1 MTRSH
6 HADVKKRDHSWRVK
20 HTICLSI
27 ICLLS
32 SGLFAGCVSSEKY
45 EAEKARALNFQR
57 LLAQEERRTG
67 ELNTQVQG
75 NKRQMAS
82 VEAQNK
88 DLTIEL
94 DALRDQMSRQDSNRD
109 SMGSSSGLSD
119 FSSGSDLSL
128 SEPSLSEFGLSD
140 LSFDESDFKNFGEVS
155 GGGESTSYTVVRGDT
170 LYRISK
176 EFGVTVGQLKDWN
189 NLFGDL
195 ISIGQQLT
203 VGQN

>member
-109 SMGSSSGLSD
+109 SMGSGSGLSD

-140 LSFDESDFKNFGEVS
+140 LSFDESDFRDFGEVS

-189 NLFGDL
+189 NLFGDS
-195 ISIGQQLT
+195 ISIGQQLI

>member
-189 NLFGDL
+189 NLFGDS

>member
-1 MTRSH
+1 MSKSH
-6 HADVKKRDHSWRVK
+6 HADVTKRDHSWRVK
-20 HTICLSI
+20 HITCLSI

-57 LLAQEERRTG
+57 LLAQEEKRTG

-75 NKRQMAS
+75 NKRQIAS
-82 VEAQNK
+82 IEGQNK

-94 DALRDQMSRQDSNRD
+94 DALRDQMSRQGSTMD
-109 SMGSSSGLSD
+109 SMGSDSGLSD
-119 FSSGSDLSL
+119 FSSGSDLTL

-140 LSFDESDFKNFGEVS
+140 LSFDESDFMDFGEVS

-189 NLFGDL
+189 NIFGDT
-195 ISIGQQLT
+195 ISIGQRLI
-203 VGQN
+203 VSEP

>member
-1 MTRSH
+1 MTKSH
-6 HADVKKRDHSWRVK
+6 HADVTKRDHSWRVK
-20 HTICLSI
+20 HIICLSI

-57 LLAQEERRTG
+57 LLAQEEKRTG

-75 NKRQMAS
+75 SKRQLAS
-82 VEAQNK
+82 IDAQNK

-94 DALRDQMSRQDSNRD
+94 DALRDQMSRQDKNMD
-109 SMGSSSGLSD
+109 SMGSDSGLSD
-119 FSSGSDLSL
+119 LSSGSDLTL

-140 LSFDESDFKNFGEVS
+140 LSFDESDFRDFGEVS

-170 LYRISK
+170 LYGISRQ
-176 EFGVTVGQLKDWN
+176 FGVTVGQLKNWN
-189 NLFGDL
+189 NIFGDT
-195 ISIGQQLT
+195 ISIGQRLI
-203 VGQN
+203 VSEP

>member
-1 MTRSH
+1 
-6 HADVKKRDHSWRVK
+6 
-20 HTICLSI
+20 LSI

-189 NLFGDL
+189 NLFGDS

>member
-1 MTRSH
+1 MTKSH
-6 HADVKKRDHSWRVK
+6 HADVTKRDHSWRVK
-20 HTICLSI
+20 HIICLSI

-57 LLAQEERRTG
+57 LLAQEEKRTG

-75 NKRQMAS
+75 SKRQLAS
-82 VEAQNK
+82 IDAQNK

-94 DALRDQMSRQDSNRD
+94 DALRDQMSRQDKNMD
-109 SMGSSSGLSD
+109 SMGSDSGLSD
-119 FSSGSDLSL
+119 FSSGSDLSF

-140 LSFDESDFKNFGEVS
+140 LSFDESDFKDFGEVS

-189 NLFGDL
+189 NLFGND
-195 ISIGQQLT
+195 ISIGQQLI
-203 VGQN
+203 VGE

>member
-1 MTRSH
+1 MTKTH
-6 HADVKKRDHSWRVK
+6 HADVAKREHSWGVK
-20 HTICLSI
+20 HIICLSI

-57 LLAQEERRTG
+57 LLAQEEKRTG

-75 NKRQMAS
+75 NKRQIAS
-82 VEAQNK
+82 IEAQNK

-94 DALRDQMSRQDSNRD
+94 DALRDQMSRQGSTMD
-109 SMGSSSGLSD
+109 SMGSDSGLSD
-119 FSSGSDLSL
+119 FSSGSDLTL

-140 LSFDESDFKNFGEVS
+140 LSFDESDFRDFGEVS

-189 NLFGDL
+189 NIFGDT
-195 ISIGQQLT
+195 ISIGQRLI
-203 VGQN
+203 VSEP

>member
-1 MTRSH
+1 MTKSH
-6 HADVKKRDHSWRVK
+6 HADVTKRDHSWRVK
-20 HTICLSI
+20 HIICLSI

-57 LLAQEERRTG
+57 LLAQEEKRTG

-75 NKRQMAS
+75 SKRQLAS
-82 VEAQNK
+82 IEAQNK

-94 DALRDQMSRQDSNRD
+94 DALRDQMSRQDKNMD
-109 SMGSSSGLSD
+109 SMGSDSGLSD
-119 FSSGSDLSL
+119 LSSGSDLTL

-140 LSFDESDFKNFGEVS
+140 LSFDESDFRDFGEVS

-189 NLFGDL
+189 NLFGDS
-195 ISIGQQLT
+195 ISIGQQLI

>member
-1 MTRSH
+1 MTKSH
-6 HADVKKRDHSWRVK
+6 YADATKRDHSWRVK
-20 HTICLSI
+20 HTIRLSI

-75 NKRQMAS
+75 NKRQMSS
-82 VEAQNK
+82 VEAHNK

-94 DALRDQMSRQDSNRD
+94 DALRDQMSRQDSTMG
-109 SMGSSSGLSD
+109 SMGSDSGLSD

-140 LSFDESDFKNFGEVS
+140 LSFDESDFKDFGEVS

-189 NLFGDL
+189 NLFGNS
-195 ISIGQQLT
+195 ISIGQRLI